1 MHLCSDVTRCIFTD
15 LQRKALKVL
24 YRKVK
29 QQLITDIQSGAAAPG
44 AALANETELAKR
56 FNVSI
61 GTVRR
66 AVDELVAEHLLVR
79 QQGRGTFVGKLD
91 RARFMFHFFKISSRD
106 GVSEFPEV
114 RLQSFTRARAT
125 REEAQ
130 ALGLHGT
137 QSVFCIDNI
146 LLLKGRPVIH
156 DHIVIAANMF
166 PGLNAEVFTGRAST
180 IYGLYQSAFGVTI
193 VEADER
199 ARAELISPDSAR
211 WLGISAGLPV
221 LRIERVAYTFDRKP
235 AELRISV
242 VDTRDVDYVSRM
254 RDAA

>member
-1 MHLCSDVTRCIFTD
+1 MIVSNGKTLI
-15 LQRKALKVL
+15 VL
-24 YRKVK
+24 YRQVK
-29 QQLITDIQSGAAAPG
+29 RQLIADIQSGVAAPG
-44 AALANETELAKR
+44 AALPNETDLARR

-66 AVDELVAEHLLVR
+66 AVDELVAEHVLVR

-91 RARFMFHFFKISSRD
+91 RERFMFQFFKIVGRD
-106 GVSEFPEV
+106 GVSEFPQV
-114 RLQSFTRARAT
+114 RLHAFTRTRAT

-137 QSVFCIDNI
+137 QAVFCIDNV

-156 DHIVIAANMF
+156 DHIVIAATMF
-166 PGLNAEVFTGRAST
+166 PGLTEDVFTERTAT
-180 IYGLYQSAFGVTI
+180 IYGLYQSAFGITI

-199 ARAELISPDSAR
+199 VRAELVTPASAQ
-211 WLGISAGLPV
+211 LLALPAGMPV
-221 LRIERVAYTFDRKP
+221 LRIERVAFTFDRKP
-235 AELRISV
+235 AEYRISV

>member
-1 MHLCSDVTRCIFTD
+1 M
-15 LQRKALKVL
+15 L
-24 YRKVK
+24 YRQIKR
-29 QQLITDIQSGAAAPG
+29 QLIADIQSGAAAPG
-44 AALANETELAKR
+44 AALPNESELARR

-66 AVDELVAEHLLVR
+66 AVDELVAEHVLVR

-91 RARFMFHFFKISSRD
+91 RERFMFQFFKIAGRD
-106 GVSEFPEV
+106 GTSEFPEV
-114 RLQSFTRARAT
+114 RLHAFTRSRANQ
-125 REEAQ
+125 EEAH

-137 QSVFCIDNI
+137 QAVYCIDNV

-156 DHIVIAANMF
+156 DHIVIAAAMF
-166 PGLNAEVFTGRAST
+166 PDLTEELFVNRSAT
-180 IYGLYQSAFGVTI
+180 IYGLYQAAFGITV
-193 VEADER
+193 VEAGER
-199 ARAELISPDSAR
+199 VRSEVVNPRSAEL
-211 WLGISAGLPV
+211 LGLAAGLPV

-235 AELRISV
+235 AEFRISV